1 MRPGEP
7 LMDIVPRKHAVD
19 HRNPGTRQQDHR
31 RIYRGRKHW
40 YSSTPFDTRITPH
53 IPAKV
58 SYISAD
64 RLEERTNMGVMPYYL
79 CYVEIDP
86 SALKDA
92 KLYLSPGM
100 PATVFI
106 TTKKRTVLFI

>member
-1 MRPGEP
+1 MQ
-7 LMDIVPRKHAVD
+7 LDA
-19 HRNPGTRQQDHR
+19 
-31 RIYRGRKHW
+31 
-40 YSSTPFDTRITPH
+40 FDTRITPH

-106 TTKKRTVLFI
+106 TTKKRTVLFYMIEPLLKNWERALRE